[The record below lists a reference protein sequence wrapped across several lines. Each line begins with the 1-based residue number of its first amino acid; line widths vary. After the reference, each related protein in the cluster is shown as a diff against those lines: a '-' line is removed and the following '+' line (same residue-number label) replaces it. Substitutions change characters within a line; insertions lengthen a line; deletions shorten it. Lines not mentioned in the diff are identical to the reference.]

1 MATRPTIMASRVVR
15 ERRRLR
21 SRLRRARDT
30 VFMPASFD
38 AGDAPVADE
47 DDLVGLG
54 GAPGVVGREYE
65 GHVLL
70 ALHAAHQGDDLG
82 AGVAVEI
89 GGGLVG
95 EHQRRCGGQGAGDGH
110 ALALAAGEL
119 CRQVALAVRQAHRVQ
134 QGLHPLAPL
143 GPPRPPTPADTPR
156 SPGR

>member
-1 MATRPTIMASRVVR
+1 
-15 ERRRLR
+15 
-21 SRLRRARDT
+21 
-30 VFMPASFD
+30 
-38 AGDAPVADE
+38 
-47 DDLVGLG
+47 
-54 GAPGVVGREYE
+54 VGREYE

-119 CRQVALAVRQAHRVQ
+119 WQVALAVRQAHRVQ
-134 QGLHPLAPL
+134 QASTRLRRSGRHARQHQRILHVLPGAEHRDQVEVLEDEADVA
-143 GPPRPPTPADTPR
+143 GRKSDKASSGMDCTCRPPR
-156 SPGR
+156 